1 MHTEPVSPSR
11 RTLLKVGGAATGS
24 FLFGI
29 PAGLRAQ
36 GAQSPQGASSA
47 ARSEVG
53 VWVSISADDTVGVRV
68 VRSEMGQGTITGL
81 AQMLVEELEC
91 DWSRIRIEF
100 PTPGESVRRERPWGP
115 YSTGGSRGI
124 RTSHE
129 AVRKG
134 GAAARSMLT
143 QAAALRWGVAA
154 DTCTVAAGVISH
166 PPTGRRLRFGEVAE
180 AASRLAVPKEVK
192 LKDPSQWKVIGQ
204 PVRRLDTR
212 DKLTGAQQYTSD
224 LRFPGMLVATVRAC
238 PVFGGTLTSFDA
250 SDAQK
255 VRGVERVVR
264 VDERAVAVVATHFWP
279 ARKALDKLRITW
291 DLGPHA
297 AVSQKDIV
305 ARLNAGL
312 DGGDAFVGNAAGDA
326 PGAMGRAAKTVKA
339 DYFYPF
345 LNHAPME
352 TMSAVVRWSADR
364 CEAWVP
370 TQDGES
376 SLAAVSRTSGL
387 PITQCEVHKV
397 ALGGGFGRKIMNDC
411 LIQAVMIAK
420 QFPGRHVMLV
430 WTREEDMTQGRYHP
444 VMACRLTG
452 GLDETGQLSGLHM
465 RLSGQSILASV
476 IPDVLAK
483 NKGMDPV
490 AFQGLNA
497 SGEYQIG
504 YTVPNLL
511 IEHAM
516 RNTHV
521 PPGFWRGVNIN
532 QNAVFLECFI
542 DELAQAAQED
552 PLAFR
557 LRLMH
562 NHPRHRAVLEA
573 VAKGIGW
580 ATPAAPGVHRGLA
593 QMKSFGSFVAAAC
606 ELSIVDGTGVRI
618 HRIVAATDPGYAVNP
633 AQIARQVSGSFVF
646 GLSALFEQECT
657 VRDGRIEQ
665 TNFDTYGSMRLAQM
679 PKVETI
685 IIQGGGPEWG
695 GIGEPT
701 IAVAAP
707 AVMNALSRGLGRRLR
722 SVPLKNEGLKLV

>member
-1 MHTEPVSPSR
+1 MQSNLQSPVR
-11 RTLLKVGGAATGS
+11 RALLKVAGAAAGG
-24 FLFGI
+24 FAFGI
-29 PAGLRAQ
+29 PGAV
-36 GAQSPQGASSA
+36 GAQAQASRAGAD
-47 ARSEVG
+47 VG
-53 VWVSISADDTVGVRV
+53 VWVSIGTDDSVALRV

-100 PTPGESVRRERPWGP
+100 PTPGESLRRERPWGP

-134 GAAARSMLT
+134 GAAARLMLV
-143 QAAALRWGVAA
+143 QAAARRWGVAPES
-154 DTCTVAAGVISH
+154 CSVAAGVISH
-166 PPTGRRLRFGEVAE
+166 APSGQRLRFGEVAE
-180 AASRLAVPKEVK
+180 AASRLPVPKEVP
-192 LKDPSQWKVIGQ
+192 LKDPSQWKLIGQ

-212 DKLTGAQQYTSD
+212 DKLTGAQRYTTD

-238 PVFGGTLTSFDA
+238 PVFGGTLQSYDDSEA
-250 SDAQK
+250 VK
-255 VRGVERVVR
+255 IRGVERVVR
-264 VDERAVAVVATHFWP
+264 VDERAFAVVASSFWP
-279 ARKALDKLRITW
+279 ARKALDKVRVNW
-291 DLGPHA
+291 DYGPNA
-297 AVSQKDIV
+297 KVSQKQIRE
-305 ARLNAGL
+305 RLAAGL
-312 DGGDAFVGNAAGDA
+312 DGGDAFVGNASGEAR
-326 PGAMGRAAKTVKA
+326 GALARAARTVQA

-352 TMSAVVRWSADR
+352 PMSAVVRWTPER

-376 SLAAVSRTSGL
+376 SLAAVNRASGL
-387 PITQCEVHKV
+387 PIAQCDVHKV
-397 ALGGGFGRKIMNDC
+397 PLGGGFGRKLVNDC
-411 LIQAVMIAK
+411 LVQAVLIAR
-420 QFPGRHVMLV
+420 QFPGRHVMLA

-444 VMACRLTG
+444 VMACRLAG
-452 GLDETGQLSGLHM
+452 GLDEQGRLSALHM
-465 RLSGQSILASV
+465 RLSGQSILASLL
-476 IPDVLAK
+476 PDVLAR

-497 SGEYQIG
+497 SGEYAIG

-532 QNAVFLECFI
+532 QNAIFLECFI
-542 DELAQAAQED
+542 DELAQAASED

-557 LRLMH
+557 LRMMQ

-573 VAKGIGW
+573 VARGIGW
-580 ATPAAPGVHRGLA
+580 DTPPAPGVHRGIA
-593 QMKSFGSFVAAAC
+593 QLKSFGSFVAAAC
-606 ELSIVDGTGVRI
+606 ELSVVDGTGVRI

-657 VRDGRIEQ
+657 VQDGRIEQ

-685 IIQGGGPEWG
+685 IIQGGGAEWG

-701 IAVAAP
+701 IAVGAP
-707 AVMNALSRGLGRRLR
+707 AVLNALSRALGRRLR
-722 SVPLKNEGLKLV
+722 SIPLKNEGLKLV